1 MNFGILDCR
10 LMVLAGPAII
20 RILGLQFLRRVVIA
34 GLPPAKCWDSSSFG
48 LRSFFFCAWM
58 TEAIRQ

>member
-20 RILGLQFLRRVVIA
+20 RIPGLQFLRRVVIA
-34 GLPPAKCWDSSSFG
+34 GPATGKMLG
-48 LRSFFFCAWM
+48 LQFVRFAVFFFLRM
-58 TEAIRQ
+58 DD